1 MYEDEEFDQRQ
12 LAALVA
18 SKVFFHLGE
27 LNDALSYALGAG
39 ALFDVADD
47 SDYAQTLLGEG
58 SHLHYDRF
66 LIATVESILI
76 TLPLFLALFLSSAKA
91 LDEYAAIQSRAAGE
105 EKTMDPRLEAIVERM
120 LDKYDSALMICCFS
134 VSKKHSS
141 ELTSTLLPFRCILD
155 GKYQQAMGMAVDCRR
170 LDKLEGAISRCD
182 NLHGALSYCINL
194 SHQYVSHREYRLE
207 VRACYKSCQT
217 FQLLVIGT
225 EELLL
230 T

>member
-58 SHLHYDRF
+58 SHQHYDLF
-66 LIATVESILI
+66 LIATVESILL

-141 ELTSTLLPFRCILD
+141 ELTSTSLPFRCILD
-155 GKYQQAMGMAVDCRR
+155 GKYQQAMGMAVECRR

-207 VRACYKSCQT
+207 VRACY
-217 FQLLVIGT
+217 G
-225 EELLL
+225 
-230 T
+230 